1 MKRKSN
7 NSVRIAVFILILFV
21 ILIMDPSIK
30 YLDGSYS
37 YDEEPYEITPVIT
50 EKAGK
55 SEPVIYIKEEM
66 TINGR
71 PQVVHFLELDLR
83 SSELSV
89 FPVLAKD
96 RIFGFELLSDMDNR
110 YNALASV
117 NAGFNFSY
125 GQPSGFVVTNGSILT
140 GSLGY
145 GRILL
150 IKEKKAWFVDAPAEV
165 RIECGGK
172 QIPVDRVNPY
182 PAEQGIAI
190 FTPEYGP
197 TDRVDKKHTVCVVR
211 NGKVVSTG
219 IADTDTEIP
228 DDGFLITDSKTENSV
243 LSVFFKGQEV
253 KIRWVDQAEQ
263 GYQCSG
269 SLVEDGVNVAK
280 DTDPWAGSMEIPT
293 PRTAVGIK
301 DNSTLV
307 FIVVDG
313 RQPGYSTGVT
323 GKQLADILISAGVTE
338 AALLDGGASSQMIVN
353 GEIVNKPSAGKERLI
368 ASAFIIK

>member
-1 MKRKSN
+1 
-7 NSVRIAVFILILFV
+7 
-21 ILIMDPSIK
+21 
-30 YLDGSYS
+30 
-37 YDEEPYEITPVIT
+37 
-50 EKAGK
+50 
-55 SEPVIYIKEEM
+55 M

-190 FTPEYGP
+190 FTPNMAQP
-197 TDRVDKKHTVCVVR
+197 T
-211 NGKVVSTG
+211 
-219 IADTDTEIP
+219 E
-228 DDGFLITDSKTENSV
+228 LIKS
-243 LSVFFKGQEV
+243 
-253 KIRWVDQAEQ
+253 IR
-263 GYQCSG
+263 Y
-269 SLVEDGVNVAK
+269 
-280 DTDPWAGSMEIPT
+280 
-293 PRTAVGIK
+293 
-301 DNSTLV
+301 
-307 FIVVDG
+307 
-313 RQPGYSTGVT
+313 
-323 GKQLADILISAGVTE
+323 
-338 AALLDGGASSQMIVN
+338 AL
-353 GEIVNKPSAGKERLI
+353 
-368 ASAFIIK
+368 